1 MQQVRQVRLG
11 VSIPAVRVR
20 YIFAWVQNPASGYC
34 FNSRSAG
41 KIHSKIEQQTANVNA
56 VSIPAVRVRYIAD
69 EKAKELL
76 EYTFQ
81 FPQCG

>member
-1 MQQVRQVRLG
+1 MYTDFG

-20 YIFAWVQNPASGYC
+20 YIEEGRCCGRNPQC

-41 KIHSKIEQQTANVNA
+41 KIHYEEYEKEMKDIE
-56 VSIPAVRVRYIAD
+56 
-69 EKAKELL
+69 
-76 EYTFQ
+76 FQ

>member
-1 MQQVRQVRLG
+1 MYTDFG

-20 YIFAWVQNPASGYC
+20 YITEVLHKSEFLKC

-41 KIHSKIEQQTANVNA
+41 KIHSVKRVNLYND
-56 VSIPAVRVRYIAD
+56 SR
-69 EKAKELL
+69 
-76 EYTFQ
+76 TFQ